1 MVSLLRKCF
10 EPIDNEAWAESGYTC
25 GAYMALIDEK
35 LSTEPARPPSITD
48 TRPGLNPNR
57 LVRLMKEAVHRC
69 ELDLKGVT
77 VLTEAASGSYIV
89 TPIMAAM
96 AGASRVFAVTR
107 SNRFGTAQQ
116 KAADTEVLAELAGQ
130 GRRIEYISEISREVV
145 SQADIVTNS
154 GSVRPITAEF
164 VSWMKPDAVIP
175 LMYETWEFRPADLDI
190 EACHQRGIALAGTNE
205 RHPAIGVFSFLGM
218 MAVKQLFDA
227 GIGVYQSRVLLLCN
241 NPFLPYMESALQC
254 CGAYVRSA
262 DSTGGAL
269 GSERF
274 DAVIVAMTPQP
285 GPVLSIDDMR
295 RIAEHSPGVVLL
307 QYWGDIDRAEAA
319 EAGLSV
325 CPADAPPAGH
335 MGILP
340 AEIGPEPTVRLQSGG
355 LKAGEVLYRRSYETS
370 PAAAEFIQKVAVY
383 EAGNL

>member
-1 MVSLLRKCF
+1 LEAASRMVDLRGLMHSSDEKSSSAPLRSPS
-10 EPIDNEAWAESGYTC
+10 PID
-25 GAYMALIDEK
+25 I
-35 LSTEPARPPSITD
+35 
-48 TRPGLNPNR
+48 RPGLNPIR
-57 LVRLMKEAVHRC
+57 LIRLMKEAVERC
-69 ELDLKGVT
+69 ELDLKGAVI
-77 VLTEAASGSYIV
+77 LTEAASGSYIV
-89 TPIMAAM
+89 TPILAAM
-96 AGASRVFAVTR
+96 AGATHIFAVAR

-116 KAADTEVLAELAGQ
+116 KAADTEVLAEMAGQ
-130 GRRIEYISEISREVV
+130 GRRIEYIRDISREVV
-145 SQADIVTNS
+145 SRADIVTNS

-164 VSWMKPDAVIP
+164 VSWMKADAVIP
-175 LMYETWEFRPADLDI
+175 LMYEEWEFRPADLDI
-190 EACHQRGIALAGTNE
+190 EACHRKGIALAGTNE
-205 RHPAIGVFSFLGM
+205 RHPAIDVFSFLGM
-218 MAVKQLFDA
+218 MAAKQLFDT
-227 GIGVYQSRVLLLCN
+227 GIAVYQSRVLLLCD
-241 NPFLPYMESALQC
+241 NPFLPYMESALQR
-254 CGAYVRSA
+254 CGAYVRSV
-262 DSTGGAL
+262 DSVAGSL
-269 GSERF
+269 GSERL
-274 DAVIVAMTPQP
+274 DAVIVAMTPQS